1 MNFIHDVDKIRKR
14 WVSPQ
19 IDLALRAMPVV
30 VLTGARQVGKTTL
43 SQAGNSPRT
52 FFTLDDVGVLGQ
64 AQKDPESLLAAR
76 PLTIDEVQR
85 APEMLLA
92 VKRQVD
98 RQRRPGDFLLT
109 GSANLLLMGSV
120 AESLAGRAVYM
131 ELPPFCPSEWLEKG
145 GQLSAIDRLFAKD
158 FEIDDWPVEP
168 GDWRTWL
175 MRGGYPSALALEA
188 DELRQ
193 VWFSGYVQTYLE
205 RDLRQL
211 SAISNLPDFQRLMIL
226 VANRAARLVNQSDL
240 ARDAGLPQATGHRY
254 LNLLETGCLIT
265 RLPPYTTT
273 PATSLVKAR
282 KLFWND
288 CGLAAWLAGIKTVQ
302 SLSDRSDMGLWLEQT
317 LFQTFQTW
325 RSLDPANRH
334 LYYWRDRAGREVD
347 VILEQNGV
355 LVALEIKA
363 GQQVSTSDADG
374 IRTFSGALGRQ
385 KVLRRGIVL
394 HGGEPRA
401 LGEGLFALPWGW
413 MVPSPEVKRAESG

>member
-1 MNFIHDVDKIRKR
+1 
-14 WVSPQ
+14 
-19 IDLALRAMPVV
+19 MPVV

-43 SQAGNSPRT
+43 SQAGSTPRT

-64 AQKDPESLLAAR
+64 AKQDPESLLAAR

-131 ELPPFCPSEWLEKG
+131 ELPPFCPSEWLQRD
-145 GQLSAIDRLFAKD
+145 GQLSAIDRLFATD
-158 FEIDDWPVEP
+158 FDIRDWPNEP

-175 MRGGYPSALALEA
+175 MRGGYPSVLALDA

-193 VWFSGYVQTYLE
+193 IWFSGYVQTYLE

-240 ARDAGLPQATGHRY
+240 ARDAGLSQATGHRY
-254 LNLLETGCLIT
+254 LNLLETGCLVT
-265 RLPPYTTT
+265 RVPPYTTT

-288 CGLAAWLAGIKTVQ
+288 CGLAAWLAGIKSVQ
-302 SLSDRSDMGLWLEQT
+302 SLNDRPDTGLWLEQA
-317 LFQTFQTW
+317 LFQTLQTW
-325 RSLDPANRH
+325 RSLDPANRR

-347 VILEQNGV
+347 VILEQNAV

-363 GQQVSTSDADG
+363 SQQVSSSDADG
-374 IRTFSGALGRQ
+374 IRTFAGALGRQ
-385 KVLRRGIVL
+385 KILLRGVVL

-413 MVPSPEVKRAESG
+413 MVP